1 MILELTQ
8 QKLKKRDIARSVIF
22 FVLFCFVLFFFF
34 SLPYLILSVNLS
46 FVLTL

>member
-8 QKLKKRDIARSVIF
+8 QKLKKRDIVRSVIF
-22 FVLFCFVLFFFF
+22 LFCFVLFFFF

>member
-8 QKLKKRDIARSVIF
+8 QKLKKRDIARSVMF
-22 FVLFCFVLFFFF
+22 LFCFVFFFFF

>member
-22 FVLFCFVLFFFF
+22 LFCFVFLFFTA
-34 SLPYLILSVNLS
+34 LSY
-46 FVLTL
+46 FVR

>member
-8 QKLKKRDIARSVIF
+8 QKLKKEILLVQSF
-22 FVLFCFVLFFFF
+22 FCFVLFFFF